1 MDGPLIWPVQRE
13 EADQLNPRD
22 AARRV
27 MALTLAF
34 DISMAG
40 LAMTAAQID
49 THLRGP
55 DAGPFDLRAWVLAT
69 GAFMSAAAA
78 ALILGGIQRQV
89 WRHMGAPDAWRLFQ
103 IIGLTVL
110 FYLPVMAILNGLLV
124 APVPSL
130 LMAVSIWT
138 AAIFCGRMIARW
150 RTTQRPMQIFQP
162 LPKQSQPILLL
173 GDQTSWVNVLRR
185 LEFQAQGQAVRV
197 LGLIE
202 IDAHEPG
209 RAVRGIPIMGSLNEL
224 ANVIQVLTLR
234 YGEVPWVAL
243 TGPAR
248 GRDIMLEVLEIT
260 SAHGA
265 EIMALG
271 HDATAQTLEP
281 VRPADL
287 LTRPERQLD
296 MEPVRALLRGAR
308 VVVTGGGGSIGSE
321 LARQVALEGPA
332 ELVII
337 DASEFNLYQ
346 IELELKRLL
355 PELNVTCQL
364 GDVRDETR
372 MSDILSA
379 AKPDIVIHAAALKHV
394 PLMERHVC
402 EAILTNVAGT
412 KAVARAAA
420 AAGAQRM
427 VFISTD
433 KAVDPDNIMGASK
446 RLAEL
451 ALGRIVAETGMA
463 CAMVRFGN
471 VLGSSGSVV
480 PLFERQIAE
489 GGPVTITDPE
499 ATRFFMTIEEASA
512 LVLQAAAL
520 QEQDGEAG
528 LFVLDMG
535 EPIAI
540 QQLAET
546 MIRMKGKVPYLDIAI
561 QTTGL
566 REGEKLH
573 ERLTYPHEAL
583 GMTPVEGVRRVASE
597 ENISELFGKQL
608 QQLLDAARRHDVA
621 EALRLLGV
629 LVPEYGSKRGEQ
641 ACRRLA

>member
-1 MDGPLIWPVQRE
+1 M
-13 EADQLNPRD
+13 NPRD

-34 DISMAG
+34 DICMAG
-40 LAMTAAQID
+40 LAMSAAQVD
-49 THLRGP
+49 TYLRGQQ
-55 DAGPFDLRAWVLAT
+55 AGVFDVRAWVLAT
-69 GAFMSAAAA
+69 TAFMMAAAA

-110 FYLPVMAILNGLLV
+110 FYLPVMALLNGLLV

-130 LMAVSIWT
+130 LIAVSLWT
-138 AAIFCGRMIARW
+138 SAIFCGRMVARW
-150 RTTQRPMQIFQP
+150 RTTQRPMQIFQK

-185 LEFQAQGQAVRV
+185 LELQAQGQAVRV

-202 IDAHEPG
+202 MSAREPG

-224 ANVIQVLTLR
+224 GNVLEVLTLR

-248 GRDIMLEVLEIT
+248 SRDIMLRVLDIT
-260 SAHGA
+260 SAQGA

-281 VRPADL
+281 IRPADL
-287 LTRPERQLD
+287 LARPERQLD
-296 MEPVRALLRGAR
+296 IQPVRSLLRGAR
-308 VVVTGGGGSIGSE
+308 VIVTGGGGSIGSE
-321 LARQVALEGPA
+321 LARQVAEEKPA

-337 DASEFNLYQ
+337 DCSEYNLYQ
-346 IELELKRLL
+346 IELGLRRHF
-355 PELNVTCQL
+355 PELVLTCHL
-364 GDVRDETR
+364 GDVRHTR
-372 MSDILSA
+372 RMEQIMRGA
-379 AKPDIVIHAAALKHV
+379 RPDIVIHAAALKHV

-412 KAVARAAA
+412 KSVARAAA
-420 AAGAQRM
+420 AVGASRF

-451 ALGRIVAETGMA
+451 ALERIVIETGMA

-499 ATRFFMTIEEASA
+499 ATRYFMTIEEASA

-520 QEQDGEAG
+520 QENDGRAG

-546 MIRMKGKVPYLDIAI
+546 MIRLKGKVPYLDIAI

-566 REGEKLH
+566 RQGEKLH

-583 GMTPVEGVRRVASE
+583 SNTPVEGVSRVASE
-597 ENISELFGKQL
+597 TNVSELFGKQL
-608 QQLLDAARRHDVA
+608 EQLMDAARRHDVS

-629 LVPEYGSKRGEQ
+629 LVPEYGSKGLEL
-641 ACRRLA
+641 AARRLA